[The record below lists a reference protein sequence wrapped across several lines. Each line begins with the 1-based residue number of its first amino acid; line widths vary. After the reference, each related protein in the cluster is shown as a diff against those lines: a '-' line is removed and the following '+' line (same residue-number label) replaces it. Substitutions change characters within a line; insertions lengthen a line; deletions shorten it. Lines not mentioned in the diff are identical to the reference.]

1 MAAGGPSGGKSRV
14 RVGLVVVHG
23 VGETEPGYCV
33 NAVLDTLATTRPGYS
48 VSPANEY
55 NRMTEPEV
63 GNPPPVFPV
72 IRRGAAHNSGVE
84 IEAVELHWAD
94 LTEGQPGRV
103 NTLLQLFRVIFE
115 SHHLVDAMLDRT
127 RDVTSWILRKLLWIA
142 GWLIR
147 GPSAALTIVT
157 STICALFLFEPVTV
171 TTQVMDVRSQVLLVT
186 GAIFIASLYV
196 FYRISR
202 QQDYSWYDT
211 VFWLVVTSLAVFGLT
226 YYNALLV
233 LLQYIPE
240 LEIGPQRLLAP
251 SVANCVGDPTNA
263 ACYIDGLYKI
273 IIWGWRF
280 WGGMM
285 VFATVLLGF
294 AWVRARITRD
304 RSRLGT
310 LSTSIAILIMQF
322 MLWTTVVVS
331 VIYPVLNRAETI
343 TTLRE
348 ARPIVQKA
356 IAAHELRPDSPI
368 AKLVQVPNIE
378 LDWIGRFK
386 FIYAAVAVTVLLMI
400 LAAILLIEIRQAKAR
415 RGRSDLEQTARNMP
429 RLLFNP
435 ALVGL
440 LIFAFLVVFGLV
452 FVQPYLDKNQM
463 FVTLRGYILPV
474 AAVVALV
481 LPFFFGRRV
490 ANVANF
496 ARDLIDHHYQPRQET
511 AAYFIP
517 SVFRIRNRRLR
528 RERIQSRLNLV
539 LEHFVQNQGY
549 DGVIFLAHSQ
559 GSVIVYDYLRDNG
572 PNYTRLGDAAPAL
585 LTFGSPLGSIYQK
598 YFHEYA
604 AAKPVPIGIASK
616 LKCWINLFRV
626 DDYIGG
632 RIQPPPGLRVDN
644 HVMGL
649 GGHTGYWTEPDVA
662 EALDAILTG
671 KVADATKPPPL
682 PPPPMTPSAPY
693 AVRAMRRA

>member
-1 MAAGGPSGGKSRV
+1 
-14 RVGLVVVHG
+14 

-33 NAVLDTLATTRPGYS
+33 NAVLDTLAATRPGYS

-55 NRMTEPEV
+55 NRMPEPEA

-72 IRRGAAHNSGVE
+72 IRRGAAHNSGIE

-115 SHHLVDAMLDRT
+115 SHHLVDAMLDRSK
-127 RDVTSWILRKLLWIA
+127 DAVSWILRKLLWVA
-142 GWLIR
+142 GWIIR

-157 STICALFLFEPVTV
+157 SAICALFLFEPVTV
-171 TTQVMDVRSQVLLVT
+171 TADVMDVRSQVLLVT
-186 GAIFIASLYV
+186 GAIFIGALYV

-211 VFWLVVTSLAVFGLT
+211 VFWLALSALAVFALT
-226 YYNALLV
+226 YNNSLLG
-233 LLQYIPE
+233 LLKHIPD
-240 LEIGPQRLLAP
+240 LKTGPERLAGTQLLDCPAG
-251 SVANCVGDPTNA
+251 STDA
-263 ACYIDGLYKI
+263 ACYIDGLYKV

-280 WGGMM
+280 WGALML
-285 VFATVLLGF
+285 FATFLLGV
-294 AWVRARITRD
+294 AYIRARVTYD

-331 VIYPVLNRAETI
+331 VIYPVLNRAEAI

-348 ARPIVQKA
+348 AQPIIQRA
-356 IAAHELRPDSPI
+356 IDAHQIDPASPI

-386 FIYAAVAVTVLLMI
+386 FIYASAAFTILMLI
-400 LAAILLIEIRQAKAR
+400 LAGMVLIGIRLMKAR
-415 RGRSDLEQTARNMP
+415 RGLRDLEQTARNMP
-429 RLLFNP
+429 RMLFNP
-435 ALVGL
+435 VLVGL
-440 LIFAFLVVFGLV
+440 IILSYLVVFALV
-452 FVQPYLDKNQM
+452 FVQPYLDSNQV

-474 AAVVALV
+474 AALVALI

-490 ANVANF
+490 ANVVHF

-517 SVFRIRNRRLR
+517 SVFRMRLRRLR
-528 RERIQSRLNLV
+528 RERIQNRLNLV

-559 GSVIVYDYLRDNG
+559 GSVIVYDFLRDNG
-572 PNYTRLGDAAPAL
+572 PHYTRLGDAAPAL
-585 LTFGSPLGSIYQK
+585 LTFGSPLGSVYQK

-604 AAKPVPIGIASK
+604 ASKTVPLGIAAR
-616 LKCWINLFRV
+616 LKCWINLYRV

-632 RIQPPPGLRVDN
+632 RISAPPGLRVDN
-644 HVMGL
+644 HVMGM
-649 GGHTGYWTEPDVA
+649 GGHTGYWTEPDIA

>member
-1 MAAGGPSGGKSRV
+1 
-14 RVGLVVVHG
+14 
-23 VGETEPGYCV
+23 V
-33 NAVLDTLATTRPGYS
+33 NAVLDTLAATRPGYS

-55 NRMTEPEV
+55 NRVQEPEA
-63 GNPPPVFPV
+63 GKPPPVFPV

-94 LTEGQPGRV
+94 LADGQPGRV

-157 STICALFLFEPVTV
+157 SAICALFLFEPVTV
-171 TTQVMDVRSQVLLVT
+171 TAEVMDVRSQVLLVT
-186 GAIFIASLYV
+186 ATIFVGALYV
-196 FYRISR
+196 LYRISR

-211 VFWLVVTSLAVFGLT
+211 ALWLAITSLAVFVLT
-226 YYNALLV
+226 YNNTLLG
-233 LLQYIPE
+233 LLKHIPE
-240 LEIGPQRLLAP
+240 LEIGPQRFIARQALDCSSAT
-251 SVANCVGDPTNA
+251 NNA
-263 ACYIDGLYKI
+263 ACYIDGLYKV

-285 VFATVLLGF
+285 VVATLLLGI

-304 RSRLGT
+304 RSKLGT

-331 VIYPVLNRAETI
+331 VIYPMLNRAETI
-343 TTLRE
+343 TTLKE
-348 ARPIVQKA
+348 ARPIVQRA
-356 IAAHELRPDSPI
+356 IDAHQLDPNSSVV
-368 AKLVQVPNIE
+368 KLFQVPNIE

-386 FIYAAVAVTVLLMI
+386 FIYASAAFTVLMLI
-400 LAAILLIEIRQAKAR
+400 LASILLIGIRHLKAR
-415 RGRSDLEQTARNMP
+415 RGLSDLEQTARTMP
-429 RLLFNP
+429 RVLFNP
-435 ALVGL
+435 VLVAL
-440 LIFAFLVVFGLV
+440 LIFAFLVVFALV
-452 FVQPYLDKNQM
+452 FVQPYLDKNQV
-463 FVTLRGYILPV
+463 FVALRGYILPL
-474 AAVVALV
+474 AAVVALT

-496 ARDLIDHHYQPRQET
+496 ARELIDHHYQPSQET
-511 AAYFIP
+511 AAYMIP
-517 SVFRIRNRRLR
+517 SVFRMRKRRLR

-539 LEHFVQNQGY
+539 LEQFVQNQGY

-559 GSVIVYDYLRDNG
+559 GSIIVYDYLRDNG
-572 PNYTRLGDAAPAL
+572 PHYTRLGEAFPAL

-604 AAKPVPIGIASK
+604 ASKSVPLGIASK
-616 LKCWINLFRV
+616 LKCWINLYRV

-632 RIQPPPGLRVDN
+632 RIWAPPGLRVDN
-644 HVMGL
+644 HVMGM
-649 GGHTGYWTEPDVA
+649 GGHTGYWAEPDVA

-682 PPPPMTPSAPY
+682 PPPPMTPSAQY
-693 AVRAMRRA
+693 AVRAMRKV

>member
-1 MAAGGPSGGKSRV
+1 MAADGPSGGRGRV

-33 NAVLDTLATTRPGYS
+33 NAVLDTLAATRPGYS

-55 NRMTEPEV
+55 NRVSEPEV
-63 GNPPPVFPV
+63 ANPPPVFPV
-72 IRRGAAHNSGVE
+72 IRRGAAHNSGIE

-115 SHHLVDAMLDRT
+115 SHHLVDAMLNRT
-127 RDVTSWILRKLLWIA
+127 RDAISWALRKILWIA

-157 STICALFLFEPVTV
+157 SAICALFLFEPPSVMAT
-171 TTQVMDVRSQVLLVT
+171 VMDARQQILIVT
-186 GAIFIASLYV
+186 GVIFVGALYV

-211 VFWLVVTSLAVFGLT
+211 VFWLAVSALVVFALTFNNSLLD
-226 YYNALLV
+226 LLRHV
-233 LLQYIPE
+233 PE
-240 LEIGPQRLLAP
+240 LKVGPQKAASQQTLECAAGA
-251 SVANCVGDPTNA
+251 ANP

-280 WGGMM
+280 WGGLI
-285 VFATVLLGF
+285 VFATVLL
-294 AWVRARITRD
+294 ALSWVRARFTGD
-304 RSRLGT
+304 RSRLST
-310 LSTSIAILIMQF
+310 ISTSIAILIMQF

-331 VIYPVLNRAETI
+331 AIYPMLNRAETI
-343 TTLRE
+343 TTMKE
-348 ARPIVQKA
+348 ARPIIQNA
-356 IAAHELRPDSPI
+356 IAAKQIAPDSPV
-368 AKLVQVPNIE
+368 AKLVQVPDIE

-386 FIYAAVAVTVLLMI
+386 FIYASTAVTVLMLIIAGMM
-400 LAAILLIEIRQAKAR
+400 LIEIRQMKAR
-415 RGRSDLEQTARNMP
+415 RGLNDLEQTARNMP

-435 ALVGL
+435 VLVGL
-440 LIFAFLVVFGLV
+440 MIMAFLIVFALV
-452 FVQPYLDKNQM
+452 FVQPYLDNNRV
-463 FVTLRGYILPV
+463 FVNLRGYILPV
-474 AAVVALV
+474 AAGVALV

-511 AAYFIP
+511 AAYFVP
-517 SVFRIRNRRLR
+517 SVFRMRHRRLR
-528 RERIQSRLNLV
+528 RERIQGRLNLV

-549 DGVIFLAHSQ
+549 DGIIFLAHSQ

-572 PNYTRLGDAAPAL
+572 PQYTRLGDAAPAL

-598 YFHEYA
+598 YFSEYA
-604 AAKPVPIGIASK
+604 ASNPVPMGIASR
-616 LKCWINLFRV
+616 LKCWINLYRV

-632 RIQPPPGLRVDN
+632 RVSAPPGLRVDN
-644 HVMGL
+644 HVMGM

-693 AVRAMRRA
+693 AVRAMRRV